1 MEFIQILDD
10 AATTGTDACG
20 GLGPIVAVVAGLF
33 NIIKIVVPIILLIMG
48 AIDLAKAVL
57 ASDDKEI
64 KAATSKLTKRAIAA
78 AAVFFAVTI
87 VDVIMGLLPS
97 SNWKACWTGRGG
109 DDGSGTA
116 AVDDGT

>member
-1 MEFIQILDD
+1 MELFQILDS
-10 AATTGTDACG
+10 CN
-20 GLGPIVAVVAGLF
+20 GLGPIVKVIAGLF
-33 NIIKIVVPIILLIMG
+33 AVVKIVVPILLLIMG

-87 VDVIMGLLPS
+87 VDVIMGIVGD
-97 SNWKACWTGRGG
+97 SNWRSCWTGAGG
-109 DDGSGTA
+109 SEAPSGSTVVNDD
-116 AVDDGT
+116 